1 MPNFV
6 EQPKFLITCAQC
18 LKLLQSPHQI
28 TCCGTRFC
36 GECTSQIKAT
46 TISPTCKCM
55 KPFKLFYDQSFV
67 QSLKQIRVECT
78 NQHCKKIMDYG
89 DLAQHLNQNPS
100 EGNEMKGCLYTQI
113 KCRNKCGAFV
123 SRHSLIKH
131 EEIECSLVPQ
141 QQRTLLQEV
150 VDAEIEAI
158 RDEGKIHMHQLDAEL
173 VNLRDNIA
181 KFGGSEMEY
190 EKSSS
195 VVPVIRS
202 LEDFCHMKENNE
214 ECMLEPFYTHKDG
227 YKIGICVIPNGYDEA
242 KDSHVSLFTFILKGK
257 NDDYLP
263 WPFNGIITIQLLDHS
278 VNKAHRQDTIR
289 YHNFH
294 PGYSNRVYFGSRC
307 GGQGK
312 YWFVSH
318 ASLDDRKH
326 VQYLQNNSLHFRISG
341 VKMQPLRRKES
352 GWILIFVVFIIIS
365 VCIHL
370 LEFSSF
376 L

>member
-1 MPNFV
+1 M
-6 EQPKFLITCAQC
+6 
-18 LKLLQSPHQI
+18 
-28 TCCGTRFC
+28 
-36 GECTSQIKAT
+36 
-46 TISPTCKCM
+46 
-55 KPFKLFYDQSFV
+55 
-67 QSLKQIRVECT
+67 
-78 NQHCKKIMDYG
+78 
-89 DLAQHLNQNPS
+89 
-100 EGNEMKGCLYTQI
+100 
-113 KCRNKCGAFV
+113 

-141 QQRTLLQEV
+141 QQKTSLQKV
-150 VDAEIEAI
+150 LDAEIEAI
-158 RDEGKIHMHQLDAEL
+158 RDDRKSQLHQLDIELACLRENLAE
-173 VNLRDNIA
+173 IQ
-181 KFGGSEMEY
+181 GGMKMDY
-190 EKSSS
+190 EKSRSI
-195 VVPVIRS
+195 VPVIRT
-202 LEDFCHMKENNE
+202 LEDFCYKKENNE
-214 ECMLEPFYTHKDG
+214 ECMLEPFYMHKNG
-227 YKIGICVIPNGYDEA
+227 YKIGLCIVPNGRGEA
-242 KDSHVSLFTFILKGK
+242 KGSHVSLFTFILKGK
-257 NDDYLP
+257 NDDCLP

-278 VNKAHRQDTIR
+278 VNKAHREVTIR

-352 GWILIFVVFIIIS
+352 GWILICLAFIIMS

-370 LEFSSF
+370 LEFLSF